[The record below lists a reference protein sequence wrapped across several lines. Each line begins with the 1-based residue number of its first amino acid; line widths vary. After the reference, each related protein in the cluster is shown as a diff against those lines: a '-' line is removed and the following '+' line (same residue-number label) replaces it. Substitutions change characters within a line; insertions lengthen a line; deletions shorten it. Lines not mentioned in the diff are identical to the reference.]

1 MPDPIRFDIKRQGT
15 LWMLTR
21 DDKPAGEYSHLDRA
35 THDAVGRAR
44 ELQDTG
50 TPAQVFVHAD
60 DKAIQIDVEPEPVNP
75 DLADNAAAFTRTA
88 PL

>member
-1 MPDPIRFDIKRQGT
+1 MPDPIRFDIKRQGVV
-15 LWMLTR
+15 WVLTR
-21 DDKPAGEYSHLDRA
+21 DGKPEGEYSHVDRA

-50 TPAQVFVHAD
+50 APAQVLVHVD
-60 DKAIQIDVEPEPVNP
+60 DKAIQIDIEPEADNP
-75 DLADNAAAFTRTA
+75 ALADNGSAFTQTA